1 MSDFDWDGSDVVLEH
16 QPKTAVYTNDRG
28 QVVIRQEAGSLDPE
42 DVWVYFDA
50 ANALSLCKA
59 ILEAAGHDDIEF
71 VRNCGGLSYE
81 DIEIPERRARRSPA
95 EQVEQMKAARPDV
108 DWDKASADFDK
119 LAAKTAPKDP
129 TAAERKRRQRERE
142 RDTRDT
148 TPLAPVTSVTSAVT
162 PQPAP
167 RDAWLFNEEAKESA
181 LAR

>member
-1 MSDFDWDGSDVVLEH
+1 MSDFSWDGSDIVLEH

-50 ANALSLCKA
+50 ANALGLCRA
-59 ILEAAGHDDIEF
+59 ILRAAGHGDIEF
-71 VRNCGGLSYE
+71 IRNCGGGGYE
-81 DIEIPERRARRSPA
+81 DVELPELPSPRERRL
-95 EQVEQMKAARPDV
+95 VEEMKVARPDV

-119 LAAKTAPKDP
+119 LTAKTEPKDP

-142 RDTRDT
+142 RDTRDA

-162 PQPAP
+162 SRPALN
-167 RDAWLFNEEAKESA
+167 DSWLFNEEVKETA
-181 LAR
+181 HAR